1 MTVSMIVNYV
11 DNANT
16 AAALYAGIL
25 GTKPIHE
32 EPGFALFP
40 LAEKTTL
47 GLWSRASVKPAS
59 DARGGQSEICLTVA
73 SDADVDA
80 TQAAWQQLG
89 LRIVQQPT
97 ELGFGYT
104 ITAEDPDG
112 NRIRCYAPK

>member
-11 DNANT
+11 DNASA
-16 AAALYAGIL
+16 AAALYAGVL
-25 GTKPIHE
+25 GSKPLHE

-59 DARGGQSEICLTVA
+59 TARGGQSEICVTVA
-73 SDADVDA
+73 SNDEVDA
-80 TQAAWQQLG
+80 TQKAWEQLG
-89 LRIVQQPT
+89 LTIVQQPT

-104 ITAEDPDG
+104 FTAEDPDG
-112 NRIRCYAPK
+112 NRLRCYAPK